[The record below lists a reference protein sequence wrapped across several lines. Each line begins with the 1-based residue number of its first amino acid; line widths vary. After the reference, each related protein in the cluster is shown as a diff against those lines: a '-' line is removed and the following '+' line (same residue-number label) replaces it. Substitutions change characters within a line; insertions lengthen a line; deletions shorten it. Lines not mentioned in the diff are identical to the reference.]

1 MAEHDDM
8 DFDYGRARSFPLS
21 DAERSFDDDFL
32 GEGLGNYEPD
42 DDLFADLIDDAAND
56 NFINDLDDVERD
68 TAPTFDDL
76 DADDDELPWE
86 ETPPEAFL
94 HACQR
99 QLSKGPQGDVSD
111 EHHRTPAQ
119 AVLRAGG
126 NRDRGPSYL
135 L

>member
-32 GEGLGNYEPD
+32 GERLGNYEAD
-42 DDLFADLIDDAAND
+42 DDLFGDLMDDAAND
-56 NFINDLDDVERD
+56 SFINDLDDADSD
-68 TAPTFDDL
+68 TTSIYDDL
-76 DADDDELPWE
+76 DAYDDELPWE

-94 HACQR
+94 QACQR

-111 EHHRTPAQ
+111 EHPRTPAQ
-119 AVLRAGG
+119 AVLRAGSS
-126 NRDRGPSYL
+126 RDRGPSYL